1 MTYEQAESMVSGTH
15 SVRIIEGKK
24 KPAKI
29 KPIKPIN
36 KFNFLAKG

>member
-1 MTYEQAESMVSGTH
+1 MTYEQAETMVSGTH

-24 KPAKI
+24 KPF